1 MAKTDFTSVDEY
13 IATQPR
19 RTESV
24 LTKLRRVL
32 RKALPKAEEGISY
45 QIPTYKLGGRAA
57 IYFAGFEEH
66 VSLYPASAAVLRAL
80 GETAKKHLS
89 GRATLRFA
97 LDEPLPVQ
105 LIERAAKARALELTA
120 MLTSKPRSAKP
131 RAKTRTKTTV
141 KVKSRASKS
150 RAKTKAKPRR
160 KAADPRRRER

>member
-1 MAKTDFTSVDEY
+1 MAKTDFTSVAEY

-19 RTESV
+19 PTASV
-24 LTKLRRVL
+24 LAKVRRVL
-32 RKALPKAEEGISY
+32 KKALPKAEEGISY

-66 VSLYPASAAVLRAL
+66 VSLYPASDAVLRAL

-97 LDEPLPVQ
+97 LDEPLPVK

-120 MLTSKPRSAKP
+120 ILTSKPGGAKP
-131 RAKTRTKTTV
+131 KAKKRTKKIA
-141 KVKSRASKS
+141 KVKSPLSKS
-150 RAKTKAKPRR
+150 RAKTKMKPPR
-160 KAADPRRRER
+160 KAADPRRRDR